1 MHFQSLCARPQR
13 LLRSAQRRFLNNGGP
28 PPVEPRGPGSTA
40 ERSMQPLRRFR
51 ILGLRAGSKAF
62 ARGRKRPRAEPAALV
77 HRVPAAL
84 DPTNVGLHVV
94 DVVRN
99 EIIHRNHLHPE
110 SVGQLIYRDDK
121 TDRNG
126 SKDRRI
132 YCWFTRELAAGH
144 MARRWDMSRRFRVLT
159 SGRMISNLPAEQLNR
174 CPHSHQMSEMARD
187 EPGQPATGGAR

>member
-1 MHFQSLCARPQR
+1 MGPRWARFDLRCGVPSGWGRGRRPRCDEPVLLTVMRFQSLCARPQR

-51 ILGLRAGSKAF
+51 ILGLKAGSKAF
-62 ARGRKRPRAEPAALV
+62 ARGRKWPRTEPAALV

-110 SVGQLIYRDDK
+110 SVGQLIYRNDE

-126 SKDRRI
+126 SKD
-132 YCWFTRELAAGH
+132 LLL
-144 MARRWDMSRRFRVLT
+144 V
-159 SGRMISNLPAEQLNR
+159 
-174 CPHSHQMSEMARD
+174 HQ
-187 EPGQPATGGAR
+187 GARCRAHRASYEPAISRKNDL